1 MLSIYYKYLVMLLLF
16 CYISLYQYIWLY
28 ENKDMYINLYTIK
41 AINAPITQGFVWIFN
56 FELYTMF

>member
-41 AINAPITQGFVWIFN
+41 AINAPITQGFV
-56 FELYTMF
+56 